1 MKIYKVE
8 RDIANNIKNNNTIA
22 YVSTIESIENLI
34 SNNIN
39 FNKILDLNIQ
49 DINSNNIIEQVV
61 RASIKDNELYYHASI
76 LVSTSWNL
84 NDDVFTPSVVWSARN
99 TPVHKPTNIEHD
111 SMKIVGHMTNS
122 WVINEHSELIE
133 SNDDFTKL
141 PSKFHILVGSVIYK
155 KFPSHPDYEKNILD
169 LIECIESG
177 EKYVSMECR
186 FQNFDYALQDDKEVK
201 IVARN
206 ESTAFLSK
214 YLRAYGGEGYFQDKK
229 LGRVVREI
237 SFCGKGYVDKPANPE
252 SIIFTKDDI
261 FDFAKAKF
269 NEKIIFSQ
277 ESGVI
282 SNIDQP
288 KSETLMEDNFYKEQY
303 DEANKKNESLAKA
316 LDEMKEKMTQSNLTK
331 LEKEIEQLTA
341 KTVDMETVLKTKN
354 AEIAAKD
361 NSVTELTDKV
371 NTLTKAKEDLE
382 KSVKELSDKLIAF
395 EASSKANA
403 RISTLVAGGFSK
415 EEADEKVKVFA
426 SLNDEQFTIVSDEII
441 KAKKNS
447 TVNTDNPTDVK
458 SEDLDNTE
466 STNEDVTSAKISDSN
481 IDITD
486 IAKKLA
492 NQFNKKKD
500 GDK

>member
-1 MKIYKVE
+1 MKIYKAE
-8 RDIANNIKNNNTIA
+8 QKIADNIQNSNTIA
-22 YVSTIESIENLI
+22 YVSSIESIESLMSKD
-34 SNNIN
+34 SN
-39 FNKILDLNIQ
+39 FHKILNTNTQAINAE
-49 DINSNNIIEQVV
+49 DIVDQIVQ
-61 RASIKDNELYYHASI
+61 ASIKDNELYYHASI

-84 NDDVFTPSVVWSARN
+84 NDDVFTPATVWAARN
-99 TPVHKPTNIEHD
+99 TPIHKPTNIEHD

-122 WVINEHSELIE
+122 WPINENGELIE
-133 SNDDFTKL
+133 AGDDFTKL
-141 PSKFHILVGSVIYK
+141 PNKFHILVGSVIYK
-155 KFPSHPDYEKNILD
+155 KFPSHPDYENNIAE
-169 LIECIESG
+169 LIEVIESG

-186 FQNFDYALQDDKEVK
+186 FQNFDYALKDDKEVK
-201 IVARN
+201 IIARN

-214 YLRAYGGEGYFQDKK
+214 YLRAYGGEGVFQDQKI
-229 LGRVVREI
+229 GRVVREI
-237 SFCGKGYVDKPANPE
+237 SFCGKGYVSKPANPE

-269 NEKIIFSQ
+269 HEKIIFSR

-303 DEANKKNESLAKA
+303 DEANKKNENLAKA
-316 LDEMKEKMTQSNLTK
+316 LDEMKERIAQSNLTK

-382 KSVKELSDKLIAF
+382 KSIKELSDKLVTF

-403 RISTLVAGGFSK
+403 RIATLVAGGFSK

-426 SLNDEQFTIVSDEII
+426 SLNDEQFTSVSDEII

-458 SEDLDNTE
+458 AEDLDNTE
-466 STNEDVTSAKISDSN
+466 STNEDVTSAKINDSN